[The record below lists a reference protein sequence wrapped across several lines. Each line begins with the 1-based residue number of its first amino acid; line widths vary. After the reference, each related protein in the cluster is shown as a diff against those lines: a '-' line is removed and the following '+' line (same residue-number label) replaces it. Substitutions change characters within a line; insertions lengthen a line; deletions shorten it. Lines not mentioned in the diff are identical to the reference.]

1 MFDTDIVSYL
11 TKRPTDKLRNRY
23 LNTAPGSYAISAINY
38 AEIAFGLAALPSSH
52 PMRLASR
59 NFLETIQI
67 LDWPTEA
74 ASAYAAVRH
83 QLRMQPIGDRDIMI
97 AAHAIAL
104 DATLVTNNT
113 RHFNRIG
120 PPLRIENWLE

>member
-1 MFDTDIVSYL
+1 
-11 TKRPTDKLRNRY
+11 
-23 LNTAPGSYAISAINY
+23 
-38 AEIAFGLAALPSSH
+38 
-52 PMRLASR
+52 
-59 NFLETIQI
+59 
-67 LDWPTEA
+67 
-74 ASAYAAVRH
+74 
-83 QLRMQPIGDRDIMI
+83 MI